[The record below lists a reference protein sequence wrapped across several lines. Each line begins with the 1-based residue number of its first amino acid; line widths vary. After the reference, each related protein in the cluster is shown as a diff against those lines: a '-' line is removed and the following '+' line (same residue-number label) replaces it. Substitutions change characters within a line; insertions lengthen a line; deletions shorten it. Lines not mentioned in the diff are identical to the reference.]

1 MASLNRVQLIG
12 RLGKDPELRQSGSGV
27 AICNFSLATSERY
40 KDSSG
45 EWQEKTE
52 WHKITAFGN
61 RGEVLAKHTHK
72 GSQLY
77 VEGALSTR
85 KWDDKDGNT
94 RYTTEIVLRDFQFL
108 DSKGDYQGKSVQVQS
123 SGTQDRQEVGHPSNP
138 IVNDEDI
145 PF

>member
-1 MASLNRVQLIG
+1 MASLNKVQLIG
-12 RLGKDPELRQSGSGV
+12 RLGKDPELRQSQAGV

-45 EWQEKTE
+45 DWQERTE
-52 WHKITAFGN
+52 WHRVTAFGS
-61 RGEVLAKHTHK
+61 RGEVLAKHTSK

-108 DSKGDYQGKSVQVQS
+108 DSKGDSQGG
-123 SGTQDRQEVGHPSNP
+123 GTQDRQEVGHPSNP